1 MIIMSEEKEKNTP
14 ETSDKEEAGEKE
26 TIEDT
31 KTQLAE
37 MYLNFLD
44 KQKGGILGTAA

>member
-1 MIIMSEEKEKNTP
+1 MSGDQETTQENPEETTP
-14 ETSDKEEAGEKE
+14 EDESSEM

-31 KTQLAE
+31 KEQLAT

-44 KQKGGILGTAA
+44 KQK

>member
-1 MIIMSEEKEKNTP
+1 MSENPEVNTP
-14 ETSDKEEAGEKE
+14 EDESSEM

-31 KTQLAE
+31 KTELAT

-44 KQKGGILGTAA
+44 KQK

>member
-1 MIIMSEEKEKNTP
+1 MTNELETPTP
-14 ETSDKEEAGEKE
+14 ETSDETTPESSET

-31 KTQLAE
+31 KTELAE

-44 KQKGGILGTAA
+44 KQK